1 MQSKDPEILPVCL
14 NNQIFQDQ
22 PLILEGIRQEFKE

>member
-1 MQSKDPEILPVCL
+1 MQSKDLEISPLYL

-22 PLILEGIRQEFKE
+22 PLILEGIRQEFK